1 MKKFI
6 KQYNQFWKDMGFI
19 SYGDCFATNI
29 FRGVFWLTAITLFAF
44 LFIEMLWVIDHLAGE
59 KWN

>member
-29 FRGVFWLTAITLFAF
+29 FRGVFWISVAF
-44 LFIEMLWVIDHLAGE
+44 LGIYLFIEFLWLLDFLVEGN
-59 KWN
+59 WN

>member
-1 MKKFI
+1 MKNLI

-29 FRGVFWLTAITLFAF
+29 FRGVFWISVICIGIY
-44 LFIEMLWVIDHLAGE
+44 LFIEGLWLIDHIIEG